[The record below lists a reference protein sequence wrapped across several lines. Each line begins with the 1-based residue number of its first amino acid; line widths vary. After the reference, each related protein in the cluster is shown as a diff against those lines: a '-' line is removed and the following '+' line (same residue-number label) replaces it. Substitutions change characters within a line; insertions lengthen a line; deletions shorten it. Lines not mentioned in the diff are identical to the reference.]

1 MNKQDNINN
10 NINKDEINNTI
21 KKCIILCNGPSVV
34 LFNQFKQG
42 KNLDDYDFITVNKW
56 DTIYRKLEIKKPP
69 KHVIVGKKAL
79 RHNITNI
86 LRYKDTTTFH
96 GAISYRSKK
105 NYKLLRF
112 GPTKCYNKT
121 INFTSPLKWTGVYAI
136 QLALKLEYDEIHIFG
151 FTGTNAPCAWDR
163 ERRKPIQ
170 KSNLNKIYSFF
181 DELDNKKILQEKIRF
196 YENKDN
202 HPLSK
207 YIYYK

>member
-1 MNKQDNINN
+1 MNNKEEKTETNN
-10 NINKDEINNTI
+10 KV
-21 KKCIILCNGPSVV
+21 KKCIILCNGPSVI
-34 LFNQFKQG
+34 LYNQFKEG

-56 DTIYRKLEIKKPP
+56 DIIYKQLQIPKPP
-69 KHVIVGKKAL
+69 KHVVVGKKSL

-86 LRYKDTTTFH
+86 LRYRDTTTFH
-96 GAISYRSKK
+96 GIISYSSKK

-112 GPTKCYNKT
+112 GSTKCYDKT
-121 INFTSPLKWTGVYAI
+121 INFVNKLDWTGVYAI

-151 FTGTNAPCAWDR
+151 FTGTNGPCAWDR
-163 ERRKPIQ
+163 TRRNPIQ
-170 KSNLNKIYSFF
+170 KKNLNKIYSFF
-181 DELDNKKILQEKIRF
+181 DELEDKKILQEKIRF